1 MEKVNDELNVIN
13 SIHIPA
19 EKLSSCI
26 TYDYDTLVGYVGNGS
41 FTHNPEDIDLIEW
54 GYELI
59 FNTYCSKYPDKEAL
73 YRTMLRINN
82 SDYRLTVIQIE
93 TSD

>member
-1 MEKVNDELNVIN
+1 MEKVNDELNAIN
-13 SIHIPA
+13 SIYIPI

-26 TYDYDTLVGYVGNGS
+26 TYNTLVECVGNGS
-41 FTHNPEDIDLIEW
+41 FTHNPEEIDLIKW

-82 SDYRLTVIQIE
+82 LDYRLTVIQIE

>member
-1 MEKVNDELNVIN
+1 MEKVDDELDPIN
-13 SIHIPA
+13 SIHIPV
-19 EKLSSCI
+19 EKLSSYI
-26 TYDYDTLVGYVGNGS
+26 TYNTPVECVGSTFFKHY
-41 FTHNPEDIDLIEW
+41 PEEIDLVKW

-82 SDYRLTVIQIE
+82 LDYRLTVIQIE